1 MKKKKV
7 MAALIAVAACLTFTG
22 VAAPSALTTTAQ
34 AAGYTGLKRI
44 SAGNWQYYKNGQKV
58 TSGTDVVKN
67 ENGWWYVKNGKVDFS
82 ANTVAKNQN
91 GWWLIRNG
99 KVDFSA
105 NTVAK
110 NQNGWWKITNGK
122 VDFGYTGIAKNENG
136 WWRIENGK
144 VNFDCNS
151 VEKNENGW
159 WYLAGGKVDFGY
171 NGLASNKNG
180 QWMIENGKVTFH
192 YNGAYMDAE
201 GKGYVIENS
210 KVNDNLVAD
219 IDYLNAKQNT
229 AQYFDYSEKIAAQMN
244 NYPVNPEA
252 ANIDI
257 AAADENGASGVVLTA
272 SKTSEGDYYLNAL
285 VAGDKINLT
294 ATGDNK
300 VASAVS
306 DKTGDL
312 EVVDGNVSFTPAA
325 IKADTPEDEVITVTM
340 EDGKKYR
347 VHTVNELLPGMDIT
361 GTGVKAS
368 DAGVYTFA
376 LDHFFLRVNTDGEL
390 VYYRYIPQY
399 EVTVDD
405 RSGDAENMAENFAA
419 QDAVDGSRYYTA
431 FIELEPTFRNA
442 MGGFSSGYYL
452 VMDDNY
458 VDIDQATLKAN
469 SDEKHYHGQGYLDQH
484 EFVVLGKDHYINLSY
499 TPVLADNLPETV
511 KGLDGGNTAYV
522 WVGIIQEVKDGKV
535 IKEINTGDYP
545 LLYDSAVECIN
556 YSESTL
562 DGAPTSIGQQT
573 VQKNFAAGVM
583 DYVHVNSVDYT
594 LDANGNTDKILV
606 SMRDQSA
613 VYQFDFNTG
622 AIDWILGGK
631 ASTLK
636 GYEGYTSTRTDDNG
650 VAFQALTF
658 GQHFARYTN
667 KDENG
672 MITGNTQISLFDN
685 HTGIGPFLT
694 SPTYPGAPTTQTR
707 TLQVSINEKKGTAKV
722 YNAIKGTDLTDK
734 NGKYHIASHCGSVQY
749 DSDTSVTIGWG
760 LHGVIDNI
768 PAFVP
773 DQARK
778 NLDAN
783 YPDIAL
789 KQGCR
794 PVFTDYNM
802 AAGTISFELTPVRN
816 QMNSDSPDAL
826 FSYRTYKNAY

>member
-1 MKKKKV
+1 
-7 MAALIAVAACLTFTG
+7 
-22 VAAPSALTTTAQ
+22 
-34 AAGYTGLKRI
+34 
-44 SAGNWQYYKNGQKV
+44 
-58 TSGTDVVKN
+58 
-67 ENGWWYVKNGKVDFS
+67 
-82 ANTVAKNQN
+82 
-91 GWWLIRNG
+91 
-99 KVDFSA
+99 
-105 NTVAK
+105 
-110 NQNGWWKITNGK
+110 
-122 VDFGYTGIAKNENG
+122 
-136 WWRIENGK
+136 
-144 VNFDCNS
+144 
-151 VEKNENGW
+151 
-159 WYLAGGKVDFGY
+159 
-171 NGLASNKNG
+171 
-180 QWMIENGKVTFH
+180 
-192 YNGAYMDAE
+192 
-201 GKGYVIENS
+201 
-210 KVNDNLVAD
+210 
-219 IDYLNAKQNT
+219 
-229 AQYFDYSEKIAAQMN
+229 
-244 NYPVNPEA
+244 
-252 ANIDI
+252 
-257 AAADENGASGVVLTA
+257 
-272 SKTSEGDYYLNAL
+272 
-285 VAGDKINLT
+285 
-294 ATGDNK
+294 
-300 VASAVS
+300 
-306 DKTGDL
+306 
-312 EVVDGNVSFTPAA
+312 
-325 IKADTPEDEVITVTM
+325 
-340 EDGKKYR
+340 
-347 VHTVNELLPGMDIT
+347 
-361 GTGVKAS
+361 
-368 DAGVYTFA
+368 
-376 LDHFFLRVNTDGEL
+376 
-390 VYYRYIPQY
+390 
-399 EVTVDD
+399 
-405 RSGDAENMAENFAA
+405 MAENFAA
-419 QDAVDGSRYYTA
+419 QDAIDGSRYYTA
-431 FIELEPTFRNA
+431 FIELEPTYRNA
-442 MGGFSSGYYL
+442 MGGYSSGYYL
-452 VMDDNY
+452 VMDENY
-458 VDIDQATLKAN
+458 TDIDEATLAAN
-469 SDEKHYHGQGYLDQH
+469 DDEKHYHGQGYLDQH

-545 LLYDSAVECIN
+545 LLYDSAVESIN

-573 VQKNFAAGVM
+573 VQKNFAAGVK